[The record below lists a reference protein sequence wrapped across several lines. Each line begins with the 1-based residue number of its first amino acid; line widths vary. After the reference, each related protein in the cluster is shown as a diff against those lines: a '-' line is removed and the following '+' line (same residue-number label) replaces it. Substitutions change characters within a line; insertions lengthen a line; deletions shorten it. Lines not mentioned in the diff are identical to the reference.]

1 MSMLVKLQEAINN
14 AEVLKIR
21 YYGGSQPGTV
31 REISPISIL
40 NGKVRARCFSSNAIK
55 TFFIDKIEL
64 CDIDT
69 ITNWSKE
76 VALKIEYTNLKE
88 VYEKNLSELEKLG
101 WHINLE
107 NNLISLHRRFKNGK
121 LLKSPDVS
129 LHFEEYTYDLIF
141 YDEDDIRKE
150 NYRKRQR
157 PWTVSAKNK
166 ETRTFGNL
174 DKAVHFFIEEA
185 KLLSPNYETL

>member
-1 MSMLVKLQEAINN
+1 MSMLVKLQEAIDN
-14 AEVLKIR
+14 AEVLKVK

-31 REISPISIL
+31 REISPISIF

-69 ITNWSKE
+69 TTTWSKE

-88 VYEKNLSELEKLG
+88 VYEKNLSELGKLG

-107 NNLISLHRRFKNGK
+107 KNLISLHRRFKNGK
-121 LLKSPDVS
+121 LLKGPDVS
-129 LHFEEYTYDLIF
+129 LYCEEYTYDLVF
-141 YDEDDIRKE
+141 YGEDDFREE
-150 NYRKRQR
+150 NHRKRQR
-157 PWTVSAKNK
+157 PWIVGAKNT
-166 ETRTFGNL
+166 ETRTFGKL
-174 DKAVHFFIEEA
+174 DKAVHFFIEQA
-185 KLLSPNYETL
+185 RLLSPNYNQ